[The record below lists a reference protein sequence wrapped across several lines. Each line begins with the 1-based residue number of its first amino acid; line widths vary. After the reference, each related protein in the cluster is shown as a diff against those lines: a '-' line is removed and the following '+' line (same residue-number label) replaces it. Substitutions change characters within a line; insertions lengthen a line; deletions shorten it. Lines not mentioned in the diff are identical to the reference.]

1 MLLVQ
6 PGTKLQVKKRLQ
18 GVRLRGSPRKLLNN
32 AVGRNP
38 GRSLRAVRWVFPLWV
53 ALVCFGAGV
62 SMVGQSQ
69 PAPVAGT
76 PETISPAPNL
86 TPDGQQ
92 TGSIRGTV
100 VDPSGAVIA
109 NVKISLA
116 TQGLTT
122 NRETFSDADGQFFFG
137 EVAPGPYQMSF
148 MAAGFAPLQQSVTLH
163 PGENYVVPQTA
174 LVVASAN
181 VALEVTESPAQIAE
195 DEVKIEEKQ
204 RVLGIIPNFYVTYL
218 PHAVPLTPRLKFQ
231 LAWKSIL
238 NPYTFGITGGIAG
251 IEQAENA
258 FSGYGQGTQGYA
270 KRYGAAYG
278 DLVTGT
284 FIGGAILPSLLKQ
297 DPRYFYKGTGS
308 KKSRLLYAIA
318 MSVVCKGD
326 NGHWQLD
333 YSGIIGGLAAGG
345 ISNLYYPDQNRNGV
359 ALTFENALIG
369 IAGGAAGNIL
379 QEFVVRR
386 FTPHAPPLDTGK
398 P

>member
-1 MLLVQ
+1 M
-6 PGTKLQVKKRLQ
+6 
-18 GVRLRGSPRKLLNN
+18 RLRGLPRKLLNN
-32 AVGRNP
+32 GVGRNP
-38 GRSLRAVRWVFPLWV
+38 RCFLRAVGWFFPLWV
-53 ALVCFGAGV
+53 TLVCFGAGG
-62 SMVGQSQ
+62 SMLGQSQ
-69 PAPVAGT
+69 PPPVAGT
-76 PETISPAPNL
+76 PETISPAPHV
-86 TPDGQQ
+86 TADGQQ

-109 NVKISLA
+109 KVKISLA
-116 TQGLTT
+116 AQGLTR
-122 NRETFSDADGQFFFG
+122 NWETFSDVDGQFFFS

-148 MAAGFAPLQQSVTLH
+148 TAAGFAPLQQSGTLH

-181 VALEVTESPAQIAE
+181 VALEVTESPAEIAE
-195 DEVKIEEKQ
+195 DEVKVEEKQ

-270 KRYGAAYG
+270 KRYGAAYA

-284 FIGGAILPSLLKQ
+284 FIGGAILPSLWKQ

-333 YSGIIGGLAAGG
+333 YSGIVGGLAAGG

-369 IAGGAAGNIL
+369 IGGGAAGNIL

>member
-1 MLLVQ
+1 ML
-6 PGTKLQVKKRLQ
+6 G
-18 GVRLRGSPRKLLNN
+18 
-32 AVGRNP
+32 
-38 GRSLRAVRWVFPLWV
+38 
-53 ALVCFGAGV
+53 CFAAGV

-69 PAPVAGT
+69 PAPVVGS
-76 PETISPAPNL
+76 PETISPAPL
-86 TPDGQQ
+86 VTPDGQQ
-92 TGSIRGTV
+92 TGSISGTV

-109 NVKISLA
+109 NVKVSLA
-116 TQGLTT
+116 AQGLTA
-122 NRETFSDADGQFFFG
+122 NRETFSDADGQFIFSQ
-137 EVAPGPYQMSF
+137 VAPGPYQISF
-148 MAAGFAPLQQSVTLH
+148 IAAGFAPSQQSGTLH

-251 IEQAENA
+251 IEQAENT

-345 ISNLYYPDQNRNGV
+345 ISNLYYPEQNRNGV
-359 ALTFENALIG
+359 SLTFENALIG

>member
-1 MLLVQ
+1 V
-6 PGTKLQVKKRLQ
+6 
-18 GVRLRGSPRKLLNN
+18 
-32 AVGRNP
+32 
-38 GRSLRAVRWVFPLWV
+38 
-53 ALVCFGAGV
+53 
-62 SMVGQSQ
+62 
-69 PAPVAGT
+69 
-76 PETISPAPNL
+76 

-116 TQGLTT
+116 GQGLTA
-122 NRETFSDADGQFFFG
+122 NRETFSDADGQFFFS

-148 MAAGFAPLQQSVTLH
+148 IAAGFAPSQQSGTLH

-204 RVLGIIPNFYVTYL
+204 RVLGVIPNFYVTYL

-284 FIGGAILPSLLKQ
+284 FIGGAILPTLFKQ

-359 ALTFENALIG
+359 TLTFENALIG
-369 IAGGAAGNIL
+369 IGGGAAGNIL